1 MRQASI
7 DRNQDERIDFYKNKV
22 DNVKETRAFSRQ
34 ASFLKQVPSESWR
47 YFIRRPARIRLT
59 GSLPSMFW
67 MIFMGL
73 MLLTVA
79 VFAAVG
85 RFRGKTDPKLPALFL
100 LYAVMF
106 AINAYQSDVGYYS
119 GLRERVNIV
128 LSRFTISLYLNDM
141 KGDAGEVL
149 RIIKPAD
156 INIVKILAL
165 AFGAGEICQYY
176 SDREES
182 SFTVRTDGFVLRS
195 NK

>member
-47 YFIRRPARIRLT
+47 YFIRRRARIRLT

-149 RIIKPAD
+149 LFIKPAD
-156 INIVKILAL
+156 INIVKKIGRAH
-165 AFGAGEICQYY
+165 
-176 SDREES
+176 
-182 SFTVRTDGFVLRS
+182 V
-195 NK
+195 

>member
-1 MRQASI
+1 M
-7 DRNQDERIDFYKNKV
+7 
-22 DNVKETRAFSRQ
+22 
-34 ASFLKQVPSESWR
+34 
-47 YFIRRPARIRLT
+47 
-59 GSLPSMFW
+59 
-67 MIFMGL
+67 
-73 MLLTVA
+73 
-79 VFAAVG
+79 
-85 RFRGKTDPKLPALFL
+85 PALFL

-149 RIIKPAD
+149 LFIKPAD

-182 SFTVRTDGFVLRS
+182 SFTVRTDLCLAE
-195 NK
+195 